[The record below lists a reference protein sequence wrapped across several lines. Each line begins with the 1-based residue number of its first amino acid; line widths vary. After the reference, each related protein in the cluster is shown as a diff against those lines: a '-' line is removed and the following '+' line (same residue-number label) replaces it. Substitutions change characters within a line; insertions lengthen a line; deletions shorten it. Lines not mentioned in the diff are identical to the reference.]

1 MSDDKKFKVHTS
13 LSGIMGFN
21 PLTEIDK
28 LKDSVRRKKGTR
40 KKTKIKIVKKNSG
53 GLIKGQG
60 ASMKPRTFKVY

>member
-1 MSDDKKFKVHTS
+1 MSNEKKFKVHTS

-28 LKDSVRRKKGTR
+28 LKDSIRGKKGTR
-40 KKTKIKIVKKNSG
+40 KKPKIVKKNSG

>member
-1 MSDDKKFKVHTS
+1 MADDKKFKVYTS
-13 LSGIMGFN
+13 LAGVMGFN

-28 LKDSVRRKKGTR
+28 LKDSIRGKKGTR
-40 KKTKIKIVKKNSG
+40 KKPKIVKKNSG

>member
-28 LKDSVRRKKGTR
+28 LKDSVRRKKGT
-40 KKTKIKIVKKNSG
+40 SE
-53 GLIKGQG
+53 
-60 ASMKPRTFKVY
+60 